1 MTNEE
6 YDLCNF
12 DTNLTKILM
21 TVKSNLIGFIFLI
34 IILSACS
41 TDPLNVNVSD
51 SELDIEFI
59 NMDSILG
66 KSSTDQLLKYHR
78 KWLVELP
85 DVYEYQRAYCFQITS
100 EVDDEVIKGIKSFYN
115 DSFAKRVHSAIGKQ
129 FSDLTMEKNQLLN
142 GFRHLKYH
150 FTEGKFPSK
159 IVFINSCFNVNSL
172 STSKEIAIGL
182 DRNLDANTDVI
193 KELPG
198 SYFPTWIKEAW
209 NRDFLVR
216 DAICS
221 WVMTHYVLP
230 KNVDEDNA
238 DFNWGVNC
246 NLAENIVRW
255 GKILY
260 LTKAALP
267 DVSNAIILRYSEED
281 YKWAQD
287 NEVSFWKYLVDQSL
301 LFKKDELMVANLL
314 NDGPFTVGLPE
325 KGPDRLGQYL
335 GFRLVEEY
343 VKNKQCSPKDLLNT
357 DYSEIITNYEID

>member
-6 YDLCNF
+6 YELCNF

-21 TVKSNLIGFIFLI
+21 TVKSNLIGFVFSIFVLY
-34 IILSACS
+34 ACS
-41 TDPLNVNVSD
+41 SDPLNINISD
-51 SELDIEFI
+51 SEVEIEFV

-66 KSSTDQLLKYHR
+66 NSSADQVLKYHR
-78 KWLVELP
+78 LWQVEIP
-85 DVYEYQRAYCFQITS
+85 ETYEYQRVYCLQINATS
-100 EVDDEVIKGIKSFYN
+100 DNEVVAGIKKFYN
-115 DSFAKRVHSAIGKQ
+115 DSFAKRVHAAIENQ
-129 FSDLTMEKNQLLN
+129 FSDLNAEKQQLLK
-142 GFRHLKYH
+142 GFQHLNYH
-150 FTEGKFPSK
+150 FNNGKIPSK

-182 DRNLDANTDVI
+182 DRNLNPKTDVI

-209 NRDFLVR
+209 NREFMVR

-230 KNVDEDNA
+230 KNDSENNI

-246 NLAENIVRW
+246 NLAENIIRW

-267 DVSNAIILRYSEED
+267 EVSNAILLRYSEDD

-287 NEVSFWKYLVDQSL
+287 NEVSFWKYLVDQNL

-343 VKNKQCSPKDLLNT
+343 VKSKGCSPKELLDT

>member
-1 MTNEE
+1 MT
-6 YDLCNF
+6 F
-12 DTNLTKILM
+12 
-21 TVKSNLIGFIFLI
+21 KSNLIGFVFTIFLI
-34 IILSACS
+34 QSCT
-41 TDPLNVNVSD
+41 TDPLNVDVSG
-51 SELDIEFI
+51 SELEIEFI

-66 KSSTDQLLKYHR
+66 NSSADQILKHHR
-78 KWLVELP
+78 KWLVEIP
-85 DVYEYQRAYCFQITS
+85 ETYEYQRVYCLQINS
-100 EVDDEVIKGIKSFYN
+100 NVDSQVVTGIQNFYK
-115 DSFAKRVHSAIGKQ
+115 DPFAKRAHAAIAKQ
-129 FSDLTMEKNQLLN
+129 FSNLNNEKQQLLN
-142 GFRHLKYH
+142 GFKHLKHH
-150 FTEGKFPSK
+150 FNEGKIPSK

-172 STSKEIAIGL
+172 STTKEIAIGL
-182 DRNLDANTDVI
+182 DRNLDFKTDVI

-198 SYFPTWIKEAW
+198 SYFPSWIKEAW

-230 KNVDEDNA
+230 KNDVNGNA
-238 DFNWGVNC
+238 EFNWGVNC

-267 DVSNAIILRYSEED
+267 EVSNAIILRYSEED

-335 GFRLVEEY
+335 GFRLIEEY
-343 VKNKQCSPKDLLNT
+343 VKNKGCSPLELLNT

>member
-1 MTNEE
+1 MTFNT
-6 YDLCNF
+6 NF
-12 DTNLTKILM
+12 VPYFFAL
-21 TVKSNLIGFIFLI
+21 FL
-34 IILSACS
+34 LFSCS
-41 TDPLNVNVSD
+41 HDPLDVTVAD
-51 SELDIEFI
+51 TELNIDFI

-66 KSSTDQLLKYHR
+66 KSNSEQILKYHR
-78 KWLVELP
+78 KWKVEIP
-85 DVYEYQRAYCFQITS
+85 EAYEYQRVYCFQINSSADS
-100 EVDDEVIKGIKSFYN
+100 EVISGIEQFYR
-115 DSFAKRVHSAIGKQ
+115 DPFAKRVSAAIQKQ
-129 FSDLTMEKNQLLN
+129 FADLSSEKKQLLD
-142 GFRHLKYH
+142 GFKHLKYH
-150 FTEGKFPSK
+150 FQDGKFPQS

-172 STSKEIAIGL
+172 STSREIAIGL
-182 DRNLDANTDVI
+182 DRNLDEKTDVI
-193 KELPG
+193 QELPG

-209 NRDFLVR
+209 NRNFLVR

-230 KNVDEDNA
+230 NVSDGDPS

-260 LTKAALP
+260 LTKAAIP
-267 DVSNAIILRYSEED
+267 EVSNAIILRYTEND
-281 YKWAQD
+281 FKWAQD
-287 NEVSFWKYLVDQSL
+287 NEVSFWKYLVDQNV

-325 KGPDRLGQYL
+325 KGPDRMGQYL

-343 VKNKQCSPKDLLNT
+343 VKNKGCTPKELLNT

>member
-1 MTNEE
+1 LINEE
-6 YDLCNF
+6 FDLRNF

-21 TVKSNLIGFIFLI
+21 RFKSIFTVLIFNLLLLFSCSN
-34 IILSACS
+34 
-41 TDPLNVNVSD
+41 DPLDVIVADTEINID
-51 SELDIEFI
+51 FI

-66 KSSTDQLLKYHR
+66 KSNSVQILKNHR
-78 KWLVELP
+78 KWKLEIP
-85 DVYEYQRAYCFQITS
+85 EAYEYQRVYCFQINSSADS
-100 EVDDEVIKGIKSFYN
+100 EVVLGIQQFYN
-115 DSFAKRVHSAIGKQ
+115 DPFAKRVSAAIKKQ
-129 FSDLTMEKNQLLN
+129 FADLTTEKKQILD
-142 GFRHLKYH
+142 GFKHLKYH
-150 FTEGKFPSK
+150 FPEGNIPRN

-172 STSKEIAIGL
+172 STTKEIAIGL
-182 DRNLDANTDVI
+182 DRNLDPKTDVI

-230 KNVDEDNA
+230 KVVESDNT

-255 GKILY
+255 GKVMY
-260 LTKAALP
+260 LTKAAMP
-267 DVSNAIILRYSEED
+267 DVSNAIIMRYSEED

-287 NEVSFWKYLVDQSL
+287 NEVSLWKYLVDQNL

-325 KGPDRLGQYL
+325 KGPDRMGQYL
-335 GFRLVEEY
+335 GYRLVEDY
-343 VKNKQCSPKDLLNT
+343 VKNKGCSPKELLNT
-357 DYSEIITNYEID
+357 DYSDIITNYEID